1 MTPDQNDARQT
12 RFRMVPARCSYTID
26 SLVSALETHS
36 FQCDPLMLLIRLSI
50 ISIFQRKRKEE
61 EEEKLHILCSAGV
74 ACPLEDL

>member
-1 MTPDQNDARQT
+1 
-12 RFRMVPARCSYTID
+12 
-26 SLVSALETHS
+26 
-36 FQCDPLMLLIRLSI
+36 MLLIRLSI